1 MDKYRHNW
9 TKVDTIGQKRTAKSA
24 SCKSNVDAR
33 TGALILQVRPLA
45 KMQVNNSGDDE
56 PGALSG
62 ETQESSDAGA
72 SAALTKPEKGKV
84 AASLTAKLRHQRPLL
99 WPHPCD
105 DQTHFRL

>member
-1 MDKYRHNW
+1 MH
-9 TKVDTIGQKRTAKSA
+9 A
-24 SCKSNVDAR
+24 
-33 TGALILQVRPLA
+33 GA
-45 KMQVNNSGDDE
+45 GDDE

-72 SAALTKPEKGKV
+72 SAALTTPEKGKV

-105 DQTHFRL
+105 DQTHFRLRSSTLRSQYPQYATWYAQQPLLRLAS